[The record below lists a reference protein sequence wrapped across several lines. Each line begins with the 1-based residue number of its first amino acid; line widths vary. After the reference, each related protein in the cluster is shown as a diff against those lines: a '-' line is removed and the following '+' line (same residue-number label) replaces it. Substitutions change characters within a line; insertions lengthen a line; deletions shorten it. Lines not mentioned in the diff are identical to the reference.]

1 MYDIYKTLVTIY
13 AIRTHKQ
20 QNLQK
25 KGKININHHRYANT
39 RYKVGIMQTCNMPQ
53 SKSRVEWK
61 TVVTVYVI
69 RRQLGQF
76 YI

>member
-25 KGKININHHRYANT
+25 KRKNKY
-39 RYKVGIMQTCNMPQ
+39 QPP
-53 SKSRVEWK
+53 
-61 TVVTVYVI
+61 
-69 RRQLGQF
+69 
-76 YI
+76 